1 MSDPPELAGVRHDH
15 VDADGLRMHVAI
27 AGSDLAPPV
36 LLVHGW
42 PQNWWCWRA
51 VIPALAEGFRVI
63 APDLRGHGWTEAPE
77 HGYDKQQLARDLLAL
92 LDALGLERVTW
103 VGHDWGGWT
112 GLLAALAAPE
122 RFDRML
128 AMCSPHP
135 WTPLDAR
142 RIAMMLGYQGP
153 ISLPLLGPRVADAMV
168 RKILQAGRGRDR
180 LADADVAVFAERLAP
195 RVTVAMY
202 RTFLTREVIPI
213 ARGRYGEAVL
223 GVPTTLLIGERD
235 PVTRG
240 LVAGPVEGQPRLDVH
255 PVPGVAHW
263 VPEQRPGDVIDW
275 VRRS

>member
-1 MSDPPELAGVRHDH
+1 MRYPPELAGVRHDY
-15 VDADGLRMHVAI
+15 VDAGGLRTHVAI
-27 AGSDLAPPV
+27 AGPEHAQPV
-36 LLVHGW
+36 LLIHGW

-63 APDLRGHGWTEAPE
+63 APDLRGHGWTEAPG

-92 LDALGLERVTW
+92 LDALSLQRVTW

-122 RFDRML
+122 RFGRML
-128 AMCSPHP
+128 AMCVPHP
-135 WTPLDAR
+135 WTLPDVR

-153 ISLPLLGPRVADAMV
+153 ISLPLLGPRLADAMAC
-168 RKILQAGRGRDR
+168 RILQAGRGRDR
-180 LADADVAVFAERLAP
+180 LTDADLAVFAEQLAP

-213 ARGRYGEAVL
+213 ARGRYGDEVL
-223 GVPTTLLIGERD
+223 EVPTTLLIGGRD

-240 LVAGPVEGQPRLDVH
+240 LVPGPVARQPRLEVRQLE
-255 PVPGVAHW
+255 GVGHW
-263 VPEQRPGDVIDW
+263 IAEQRPGDVIGW
-275 VRRS
+275 VAQR